1 MAGRWI
7 DLSVPWA
14 FALLVGSYVAAMYVP
29 FQYSLNLVT
38 LVSVAALITA
48 IAASDLKDRKG
59 LLNTRW
65 MVWLGEI
72 SFGFYMIHLLI
83 MTLATQLLGG
93 RLFDNGSATLIVAL
107 TFVLSIFGGWLLFNF
122 VERPVMQRWG
132 RTGKARV
139 LGGSLAQPEATS

>member
-1 MAGRWI
+1 
-7 DLSVPWA
+7 
-14 FALLVGSYVAAMYVP
+14 
-29 FQYSLNLVT
+29 
-38 LVSVAALITA
+38 
-48 IAASDLKDRKG
+48 
-59 LLNTRW
+59 
-65 MVWLGEI
+65 
-72 SFGFYMIHLLI
+72 MIHLLI